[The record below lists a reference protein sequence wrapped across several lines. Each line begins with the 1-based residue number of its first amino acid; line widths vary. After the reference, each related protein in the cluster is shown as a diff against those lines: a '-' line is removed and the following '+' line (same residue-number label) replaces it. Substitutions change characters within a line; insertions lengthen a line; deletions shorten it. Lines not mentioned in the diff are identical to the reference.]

1 MKNKFISTWKYVVGG
16 STVLAYQSWYE
27 SYKSTKSAAK
37 LNERLESMEIS
48 INDIDVKIDR
58 CIDPELKSK
67 LIVEKGELNNSL
79 ENLKTV
85 HEAYIGKSQ
94 GVAQNSNEST
104 KLFEEYNDQF
114 HRAFKIVLEK
124 AEEIDKSLNNSSNEN
139 KFIDMNFIWEKITEY
154 KEFLSTLSFTELC
167 LVMNILMSIFIFTCL
182 ASIIFA
188 VYGNFLIDKLSL
200 EQKYPK
206 LSSLIRIRVNLQHY
220 YIMINTL
227 FIVLGLIF
235 IVYINFMTFIHG

>member
-1 MKNKFISTWKYVVGG
+1 MQNKFISTWKYVVGG
-16 STVLAYQSWYE
+16 STCLQNQSGYE

-37 LNERLESMEIS
+37 LNELCDSMESS

-79 ENLKTV
+79 ETLKTV

-154 KEFLSTLSFTELC
+154 KEFLSTFNLR
-167 LVMNILMSIFIFTCL
+167 
-182 ASIIFA
+182 
-188 VYGNFLIDKLSL
+188 NF
-200 EQKYPK
+200 
-206 LSSLIRIRVNLQHY
+206 V
-220 YIMINTL
+220 
-227 FIVLGLIF
+227 
-235 IVYINFMTFIHG
+235 